1 MVFFSEVNLKHALNV
16 MNMYLTPYVFKSII
30 RMNWTILF
38 HKAFDQELG
47 KEDERL
53 QNELLAHAILLRE
66 FGPNL
71 GRPTVDTLKG
81 SSYPNMKELRFNWMG
96 EVWRVAFAFDP
107 LRQAIFLVA
116 GDKSSV
122 NQKRFYTWLIDIA
135 DARYK
140 EHITLINEVNIKEL
154 KNGKKT

>member
-1 MVFFSEVNLKHALNV
+1 
-16 MNMYLTPYVFKSII
+16 
-30 RMNWTILF
+30 
-38 HKAFDQELG
+38 
-47 KEDERL
+47 
-53 QNELLAHAILLRE
+53 
-66 FGPNL
+66 
-71 GRPTVDTLKG
+71 
-81 SSYPNMKELRFNWMG
+81 MKELRFNWMD

-122 NQKRFYTWLIDIA
+122 NQKRFYTRLIDIA

-140 EHITLINEVNIKEL
+140 EHIRLINEVNIKEL

>member
-1 MVFFSEVNLKHALNV
+1 
-16 MNMYLTPYVFKSII
+16 MYLTPYVFKDII
-30 RMNWTILF
+30 KMNWTILF
-38 HKAFDQELG
+38 HKDFDQELG

-66 FGPNL
+66 FGPKL
-71 GRPTVDTLKG
+71 GRPTVDRLKG

-122 NQKRFYTWLIDIA
+122 NQKRFYAWLIDIA

-140 EHITLINEVNIKEL
+140 EHITLINKVYIKEL
-154 KNGKKT
+154 KNGKKTR

>member
-1 MVFFSEVNLKHALNV
+1 
-16 MNMYLTPYVFKSII
+16 
-30 RMNWTILF
+30 MNWTVLF
-38 HKAFDQELG
+38 HDDFDQELS
-47 KEDERL
+47 KYDEDL
-53 QNELLAHAILLRE
+53 QDELLAHANLLQE

-107 LRQAIFLVA
+107 LRQAVLLVA

-122 NQKRFYTWLIDIA
+122 NQKRFYAKLIDIA

-140 EHITLINEVNIKEL
+140 EHTVSINKVNIKDF
-154 KNGKKT
+154 KNGKKTR

>member
-1 MVFFSEVNLKHALNV
+1 
-16 MNMYLTPYVFKSII
+16 MNMYLTPYAIKDII
-30 RMNWTILF
+30 KMNRTILF
-38 HKAFDQELG
+38 HKDFDQELG

-53 QNELLAHAILLRE
+53 QNELLAHATLLRE

-81 SSYPNMKELRFNWMG
+81 SSFPNMKELRFNWMG
-96 EVWRVAFAFDP
+96 EVWRRVAFAFDP

-122 NQKRFYTWLIDIA
+122 NQKRFYAWLINTA

-140 EHITLINEVNIKEL
+140 EHVTLINEVNIKEL
-154 KNGKKT
+154 KNGKKTR

>member
-1 MVFFSEVNLKHALNV
+1 
-16 MNMYLTPYVFKSII
+16 MNMHLTSYVFKGII
-30 RMNWTILF
+30 KMNWTILF
-38 HKAFDQELG
+38 HNDFDQELS
-47 KEDERL
+47 KQDQLL
-53 QNELLAHAILLRE
+53 QNELLAHATLLRE

-122 NQKRFYTWLIDIA
+122 NQKRLYAWLIDIA

-140 EHITLINEVNIKEL
+140 EHITLINKVYIKEL
-154 KNGKKT
+154 KNGKKTR

>member
-1 MVFFSEVNLKHALNV
+1 
-16 MNMYLTPYVFKSII
+16 MYLTPYGFKSII
-30 RMNWTILF
+30 TMSWTVLF
-38 HKAFDQELG
+38 HDDFDQELI
-47 KEDERL
+47 KHDEDL
-53 QNELLAHAILLRE
+53 QDELLAHANLLQE

-107 LRQAIFLVA
+107 LRQAVLLVA

-122 NQKRFYTWLIDIA
+122 NQKRFYARLIDIA

-140 EHITLINEVNIKEL
+140 EHTALINKVNIKDF
-154 KNGKKT
+154 KNGKKTR

>member
-1 MVFFSEVNLKHALNV
+1 
-16 MNMYLTPYVFKSII
+16 MNMHLTSYVFKSII
-30 RMNWTILF
+30 KRNLTILF
-38 HKAFDQELG
+38 HNDFDQELS
-47 KEDERL
+47 KQDQLL
-53 QNELLAHAILLRE
+53 QNELLAHATLLRE

-122 NQKRFYTWLIDIA
+122 NQKRFYAWLIDIA

-140 EHITLINEVNIKEL
+140 EHITLINKVYIKEL
-154 KNGKKT
+154 KNGKKTR